1 MELKMDLKFSNY
13 IHRSSPC
20 KLPAALC
27 IYFLTLNLILMGTFN
42 IISLNFSRF
51 KNLGKI
57 NEIKNSLEKY
67 NYDILCCQEIDI
79 DSALVCFGNTFQ
91 TIVNWDLNAQ
101 HKIGTAIIIKKGIN
115 INDYIV
121 GCNGRLIGI
130 KVENMQIWNLYPPSG
145 SEFRK
150 EREKFFIEKIT
161 SHMILW
167 KDESKYIFQAGDF
180 NCTHRKEDSKNN
192 PDQHIS
198 NGLLKHMK
206 IHGLKDGF
214 LECHGKDKI
223 EYSRVTKRSATRIDY
238 ILSND
243 DRCSNFQY
251 IDLQKGLDHKCAMAE
266 YQIDITRENE
276 RIPKRNFF
284 QTWVIDKGLAVDD
297 IFLESVENIY
307 NMGKDEIKDR
317 EKKGEDLDIEE
328 YWDIMKKEVIRMAK
342 IREREIRE
350 QQDARK
356 YYLEGRYR
364 IESEKK
370 TLGNL
375 EI

>member
-1 MELKMDLKFSNY
+1 MDLKFSNY

-67 NYDILCCQEIDI
+67 DYDILCCQEIDI

-101 HKIGTAIIIKKGIN
+101 HKIGTAVIIKKGIN

-150 EREKFFIEKIT
+150 EREKFFTEKIT

-167 KDESKYIFQAGDF
+167 KDESNYIFQAGDF

-198 NGLLKHMK
+198 NGLLKYMK

-317 EKKGEDLDIEE
+317 KKGRGL
-328 YWDIMKKEVIRMAK
+328 
-342 IREREIRE
+342 
-350 QQDARK
+350 
-356 YYLEGRYR
+356 RYR
-364 IESEKK
+364 GILGYNEK
-370 TLGNL
+370 GSYQNG
-375 EI
+375 